1 MAYVGV
7 SALAAALGISKGTIS
22 KQAAAGK
29 IPVAERDG
37 KGNPLFDIEAV
48 RVARI
53 SNLNPLMRRAA
64 SADEGGRE
72 ESDDDE
78 AGNSPGERRSGPGP
92 RPPSALVEQQKL
104 EKQLKNRRLLR
115 QVADDEA
122 LLVLKSVVDETTMTL
137 SRRTR
142 DGVTGQ
148 MTDKAS
154 ALYAFVGQQPRTE
167 SELRVWL
174 QETTAQ
180 AFNETAHA
188 IAAEDGDEFDDADAV
203 EPGEPHAE
211 SVAQASS
218 GP

>member
-1 MAYVGV
+1 MALVGV
-7 SALAAALGISKGTIS
+7 SALAATLGIGKGTIS

-29 IPVAERDG
+29 IPVAERDA
-37 KGNPLFDIEAV
+37 KGNPLFDVEAV
-48 RVARI
+48 RAARGA
-53 SNLNPLMRRAA
+53 NLNPLMRRTVAA
-64 SADEGGRE
+64 DDNGRE
-72 ESDDDE
+72 EPDGAFAGDE
-78 AGNSPGERRSGPGP
+78 PGERRSGPGP

-122 LLVLKSVVDETTMTL
+122 LLVLKSVVEETTMTL

-154 ALYAFVGQQPRTE
+154 ALYAFIGQQPRTE

-174 QETTAQ
+174 QETTAL
-180 AFNETAHA
+180 AFNETAQA

-203 EPGEPHAE
+203 EPVEPHAE
-211 SVAQASS
+211 PAAQASA
-218 GP
+218 GA